1 MQPTTRSYALNF
13 RKTPISGFLYGIKS
27 VSLFLLLFPIS
38 DFWVKC
44 KAVLEV
50 LSDLTPHP
58 LPCSWRGACSPLLP
72 GLLLRGFHGT
82 LQGALEGLQLVQCLF
97 QKKASH
103 KLLQIRSFLIV
114 LRITWKKTQEVRL
127 CLLGWKYTRE
137 GSDFIQKGSRLEVS
151 VVIHVNHISN
161 LCSWT
166 ERPLN
171 FQV

>member
-27 VSLFLLLFPIS
+27 ISLFLLLFPIS
-38 DFWVKC
+38 DFWMKC

-50 LSDLTPHP
+50 LSDLAPHP

-82 LQGALEGLQLVQCLF
+82 LQGALEGLQLVQCLL

-103 KLLQIRSFLIV
+103 KLLQIGSFLIV
-114 LRITWKKTQEVRL
+114 LRITWKKNPRGQA
-127 CLLGWKYTRE
+127 LLT
-137 GSDFIQKGSRLEVS
+137 RLE
-151 VVIHVNHISN
+151 IHEGRFRLHSERKQVGGLCVNHISN
-161 LCSWT
+161 LCLWT
-166 ERPLN
+166 KRPLN